1 MTAFFRA
8 NFGLSIVLILGAAF
22 VIILTSVGFLMKRAG
37 VSLKP
42 LWWFAGFAALILLPQ
57 LIGHSINAFMQSR
70 VSTVSTESRP
80 TSDPAAATPPTSSPS
95 LAEFDYSDTQ
105 KLFGDKASG
114 TLVVDGRATAS
125 GLLHT
130 ASDPKYFVLPSSE
143 TLLIGRFPTPER
155 AEQAVSAYLKE
166 AGIADRARQDSVGGY
181 LAQRGL
187 SDIVYA
193 RAYGNIFTVWS
204 GPSEDAIEKLQHA
217 AGLKGS
223 GAMPANSGDAQT
235 NIARQDWTDTALK
248 RAMTTWPGVA
258 MVTVALGS
266 YLLLVAAYFLKG
278 IAWATRTDAT
288 PIAQPLS
295 VVDLRDRL
303 IAINSLDVPFRV
315 EPGRTDRELV
325 AIWRYA
331 DAKWIDHARA
341 HGMRRL
347 HRVVL
352 ELDQPRRKVR
362 ATDYETNF
370 DWSAGRGGANLEW
383 KFVTGVILFQYEH
396 KRVFGVQ
403 MNQQGQSTPSLSYSY
418 TFNLEEMKGPLVD
431 AVTRSG
437 WTWQPVAWNAPEWL
451 KWLTE

>member
-22 VIILTSVGFLMKRAG
+22 VIILISIGLLMKRAG

-42 LWWFAGFAALILLPQ
+42 LWWFAGFAALILFPQ
-57 LIGHSINAFMQSR
+57 LIGHIINSSMQSR
-70 VSTVSTESRP
+70 VSTVIAESRQ
-80 TSDPAAATPPTSSPS
+80 SPS
-95 LAEFDYSDTQ
+95 IPSTASPSPAEFDYSDPQ

-166 AGIADRARQDSVGGY
+166 ARIADRARQDSVGGY
-181 LAQRGL
+181 LAQRGP

-193 RAYGNIFTVWS
+193 RAYGNIFTVWT
-204 GPSEDAIEKLQHA
+204 GPNEKTIEQLQVDT
-217 AGLKGS
+217 GIKS
-223 GAMPANSGDAQT
+223 SRAMLLDPGDAQT
-235 NIARQDWTDTALK
+235 RTAGQDWTDSALK
-248 RAMTTWPGVA
+248 RATATWPGVA
-258 MVTVALGS
+258 IVTVAFGS
-266 YLLLVAAYFLKG
+266 YLLFVAAYFLKG
-278 IAWATRTDAT
+278 IAWATRTDAKPMT
-288 PIAQPLS
+288 QPLS
-295 VVDLRDRL
+295 AVDLRDRL
-303 IAINSLDVPFRV
+303 TAINSLDVPFRV

-325 AIWRYA
+325 ATWRYA

-352 ELDQPRRKVR
+352 ELDQPHRKVR
-362 ATDYETNF
+362 ATDYATNF
-370 DWSAGRGGANLEW
+370 DWSAGRSGANLAW
-383 KFVTGVILFQYEH
+383 KFVTGVTLFQYEH
-396 KRVFGVQ
+396 QRVFGLQV
-403 MNQQGQSTPSLSYSY
+403 NPQGHFTPSLSYSY
-418 TFNLEEMKGPLVD
+418 TFNLQEMKAPLVE